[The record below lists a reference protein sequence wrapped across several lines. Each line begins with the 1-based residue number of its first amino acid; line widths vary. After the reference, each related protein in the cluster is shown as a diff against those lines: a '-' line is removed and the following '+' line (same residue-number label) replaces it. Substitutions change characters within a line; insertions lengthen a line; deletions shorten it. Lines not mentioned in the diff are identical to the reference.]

1 MYQRILVPLDG
12 SVTSDCGLREAIALA
27 RGQKVTLFFLHVVD
41 DFSMLVEMTSVR
53 SYDEMLKGLRQYG
66 LEVLAKARRVA
77 EEAGVHGESLLREV
91 TNERVAE
98 VIVDQAK
105 QHSCDL
111 IVMGTHGRRGFS
123 RIAMGSEAEQ
133 VARTSPVPVLLV
145 RQAAEVVDAEV
156 KAAAAERQGP
166 QIGSP
171 AAPRRPGAAAAVQG
185 ARVFTRLPSATAGGG

>member
-12 SVTSDCGLREAIALA
+12 SATSGRGLREAIGFAGGRKA
-27 RGQKVTLFFLHVVD
+27 TLFFLHVVD

-53 SYDEMLKGLRQYG
+53 SYEDMLKGLRHYG

-77 EEAGVHGESLLREV
+77 EEAGVHSESLLREV
-91 TNERVAE
+91 TNERVAQ
-98 VIVDQAK
+98 VIVEQAR
-105 QHSCDL
+105 QHSCDV

-145 RQAAEVVDAEV
+145 REQETA
-156 KAAAAERQGP
+156 
-166 QIGSP
+166 P
-171 AAPRRPGAAAAVQG
+171 AVP
-185 ARVFTRLPSATAGGG
+185 

>member
-12 SVTSDCGLREAIALA
+12 SATSQCGLREAIGFAG
-27 RGQKVTLFFLHVVD
+27 GQNATLFFLHVVD

-53 SYDEMLKGLRQYG
+53 SYEEMLKGLRQYG
-66 LEVLAKARRVA
+66 LEVLAKARHAA
-77 EEAGVHGESLLREV
+77 EEAGIHCESLMREV
-91 TNERVAE
+91 TNERVAD

-105 QHSCDL
+105 QHACDL

-145 RQAAEVVDAEV
+145 RQTQEPQDT
-156 KAAAAERQGP
+156 KAA
-166 QIGSP
+166 P
-171 AAPRRPGAAAAVQG
+171 A
-185 ARVFTRLPSATAGGG
+185 

>member
-1 MYQRILVPLDG
+1 MYQRILVPMDG
-12 SVTSDCGLREAIALA
+12 SATAECGLRAAVGFA
-27 RGQKVTLFFLHVVD
+27 TGQQATLLFLHVVD

-53 SYDEMLKGLRQYG
+53 SYEEMLKGLRQYG
-66 LEVLAKARRVA
+66 LEVLAKARQAA
-77 EEAGVHGESLLREV
+77 EQAGVHCESLMREV

-105 QHSCDL
+105 QHNCDL

-145 RQAAEVVDAEV
+145 RQQEAE
-156 KAAAAERQGP
+156 AAA
-166 QIGSP
+166 
-171 AAPRRPGAAAAVQG
+171 GAKVG
-185 ARVFTRLPSATAGGG
+185 K

>member
-12 SVTSDCGLREAIALA
+12 SATSERGLREALGFAG
-27 RGQKVTLFFLHVVD
+27 GQKAVLFFLHVVD

-53 SYDEMLKGLRQYG
+53 SYEDMLKGLRHYG
-66 LEVLAKARRVA
+66 LDVLAKARRAA
-77 EEAGVHGESLLREV
+77 EEAGVHSESLLREV
-91 TNERVAE
+91 TNERVAQ
-98 VIVDQAK
+98 VIVDQAR

-145 RQAAEVVDAEV
+145 REQEQEPAPAARRES
-156 KAAAAERQGP
+156 AAAP
-166 QIGSP
+166 
-171 AAPRRPGAAAAVQG
+171 
-185 ARVFTRLPSATAGGG
+185 

>member
-12 SVTSDCGLREAIALA
+12 SATSDCGVREAVGLA
-27 RGQKVTLFFLHVVD
+27 RGQKAVLYFLHVVD

-53 SYDEMLKGLRQYG
+53 SYEEMLKGLRHYG
-66 LEVLAKARRVA
+66 LEVLAKAKHVA
-77 EEAGVHGESLLREV
+77 DEVGVHGESLLREV
-91 TNERVAE
+91 TNERVAD
-98 VIVDQAK
+98 VIVNQAK

-145 RQAAEVVDAEV
+145 RQPGEVVDAEV
-156 KAAAAERQGP
+156 RAAAPDTG
-166 QIGSP
+166 
-171 AAPRRPGAAAAVQG
+171 AVQ
-185 ARVFTRLPSATAGGG
+185 

>member
-1 MYQRILVPLDG
+1 MYQRILVPMDG
-12 SVTSDCGLREAIALA
+12 SATSDCGVREAIALG

-66 LEVLAKARRVA
+66 LELLAKARRAA

-91 TNERVAE
+91 TNERVAD
-98 VIVDQAK
+98 VIVEQAK
-105 QHSCDL
+105 QHACDV

-145 RQAAEVVDAEV
+145 RQPGEVVDAEV
-156 KAAAAERQGP
+156 KAAG
-166 QIGSP
+166 
-171 AAPRRPGAAAAVQG
+171 
-185 ARVFTRLPSATAGGG
+185 TSAKTSK

>member
-1 MYQRILVPLDG
+1 MYQKILVPLDG
-12 SVTSDCGLREAIALA
+12 SATAECGLREAVALA
-27 RGQKVTLFFLHVVD
+27 RGQKATKLYFLHVVD

-66 LEVLAKARRVA
+66 LELLAKARRVA

-91 TNERVAE
+91 TNERVAQ

-105 QHSCDL
+105 QHGCDL

-145 RQAAEVVDAEV
+145 RQPGEVVDAEV
-156 KAAAAERQGP
+156 T
-166 QIGSP
+166 P
-171 AAPRRPGAAAAVQG
+171 AAGNGPVRK
-185 ARVFTRLPSATAGGG
+185 

>member
-12 SVTSDCGLREAIALA
+12 SATSECGLREAIGFAG
-27 RGQKVTLFFLHVVD
+27 GQKAKLFFLHVVD

-53 SYDEMLKGLRQYG
+53 SYEDMLKGLRHYG
-66 LEVLAKARRVA
+66 LEVLAKAHRVA
-77 EEAGVHGESLLREV
+77 EEAGVRSESLLREV
-91 TNERVAE
+91 TNERVAQ
-98 VIVDQAK
+98 VIVDQAR

-145 RQAAEVVDAEV
+145 REQETA
-156 KAAAAERQGP
+156 
-166 QIGSP
+166 P
-171 AAPRRPGAAAAVQG
+171 AVA
-185 ARVFTRLPSATAGGG
+185 

>member
-12 SVTSDCGLREAIALA
+12 SPAAESGLREAVGCAK
-27 RGQKVTLFFLHVVD
+27 GQKGATLFFLHVVD

-53 SYDEMLKGLRQYG
+53 SFEEMLKGLRQYG
-66 LEVLAKARRVA
+66 LEVLAKARRSA
-77 EEAGVHGESLLREV
+77 EEAGVHSEGLLREV

-98 VIVDQAK
+98 VIVDQAR
-105 QHSCDL
+105 QHQCDL

-145 RQAAEVVDAEV
+145 RQAQEAEAP
-156 KAAAAERQGP
+156 AAAQ
-166 QIGSP
+166 
-171 AAPRRPGAAAAVQG
+171 
-185 ARVFTRLPSATAGGG
+185 PSAARP

>member
-12 SVTSDCGLREAIALA
+12 SATAESGLREAIGFAS
-27 RGQKVTLFFLHVVD
+27 GQKATLFFLHVVD

-53 SYDEMLKGLRQYG
+53 NYEEMLKGLRQYG
-66 LEVLAKARRVA
+66 LEVLAKARHIA
-77 EEAGVHGESLLREV
+77 EEAGVHSESLLREV

-98 VIVDQAK
+98 VIIDQAK

-133 VARTSPVPVLLV
+133 VARSSPVPVLLV
-145 RQAAEVVDAEV
+145 RQVEVAEVP
-156 KAAAAERQGP
+156 AAAE
-166 QIGSP
+166 
-171 AAPRRPGAAAAVQG
+171 GAAA
-185 ARVFTRLPSATAGGG
+185 RR

>member
-12 SVTSDCGLREAIALA
+12 SETSDCGLREAIALS

-66 LEVLAKARRVA
+66 LELLAKARRVA

-91 TNERVAE
+91 TNERVAD
-98 VIVDQAK
+98 VIVHQAK
-105 QHSCDL
+105 QHECDL

-145 RQAAEVVDAEV
+145 RQPGEVVDAEV
-156 KAAAAERQGP
+156 KAAA
-166 QIGSP
+166 P
-171 AAPRRPGAAAAVQG
+171 ASG
-185 ARVFTRLPSATAGGG
+185 ARK